1 MERGLGGHRM
11 PERGKSGFATVSD
24 TYIRRGGEDGKRV
37 TLDTDYGS
45 PVGAATGPESRDN
58 RDQP

>member
-1 MERGLGGHRM
+1 M